1 MKKSANFRIGFF
13 IVLFLFTLMLISII
27 YTPYE
32 VTQMDF
38 LNKLKSPSWEHIMG
52 TDNFGRDIFSRIMTG
67 SQTAFFVGG
76 LAVGIGLF
84 FGVIFGAISGYFGGI
99 IDEIIMRIMDAM
111 IAFPGILFALMFVAI
126 FGVGITNTIIAIG
139 IMAIPNFARIV
150 RSSFMQHKQFDYV
163 KTGIVA
169 GASSSRII
177 FFHILP
183 NVLSPIIVASSLGF
197 ATAVLSEA
205 ALSYLGLGV
214 QPPYP
219 SWGRM
224 LNESQVYLTTAPWY
238 ALAPGIMIT
247 LTVLGFNFLGDGLR
261 EFSDKKN

>member
-1 MKKSANFRIGFF
+1 MKKNTNFKIGFF
-13 IVLFLFTLMLISII
+13 IVLFLFILMLISLF
-27 YTPYE
+27 YTPYD

-38 LNKLKSPSWEHIMG
+38 SNKLKAPSWEHIMG
-52 TDNFGRDIFSRIMTG
+52 TDNFGRDIFSRIMVG

-84 FGVIFGAISGYFGGI
+84 FGVILGAISGYFGGI

-150 RSSFMQHKQFDYV
+150 RGSFMQHKQFDYV

-169 GASSSRII
+169 GA
-177 FFHILP
+177 
-183 NVLSPIIVASSLGF
+183 
-197 ATAVLSEA
+197 
-205 ALSYLGLGV
+205 
-214 QPPYP
+214 
-219 SWGRM
+219 
-224 LNESQVYLTTAPWY
+224 
-238 ALAPGIMIT
+238 
-247 LTVLGFNFLGDGLR
+247 
-261 EFSDKKN
+261 